1 MLQEQNPVMIGM
13 ASVPTAPLFLHCKV
27 KLTGC
32 ETSKAGL
39 ETICS
44 EQATRLPN
52 ANWALSIALHAL
64 HLGSCFSCF
73 LSGPTT
79 SFYPGLMTSFHFG
92 LLTVFCLSRKGGTSN
107 AP

>member
-1 MLQEQNPVMIGM
+1 MLQQQNPVMIGM

-39 ETICS
+39 ETICI

-52 ANWALSIALHAL
+52 ANWAPFTSEDTIQTGVGQNLHWQTYAQ
-64 HLGSCFSCF
+64 HPSW
-73 LSGPTT
+73 
-79 SFYPGLMTSFHFG
+79 
-92 LLTVFCLSRKGGTSN
+92 VFCGCPKFVSTKKWFG
-107 AP
+107 